1 MSMSKIE
8 LKKFAKL
15 VTEVFLEGKESSDL
29 QGITQDHIDS
39 FVIPVMTDVEDMVNS
54 LIAGKI
60 KESFEEAPLDEND
73 DWWSN
78 RR

>member
-1 MSMSKIE
+1 MSMSKTE

-15 VTEVFLEGKESSDL
+15 VTETFLEGKESSDL